1 MDHVIWFYYLLR
13 TRSIRLK
20 STIEVKTYSDLWP
33 PIVSMTRDIT
43 RQSWY
48 QNYSKS
54 VTWVFRQTISCETFE
69 FTTREMKLWNRLFN
83 VTFHVIEFIQSQTK
97 VKTHLTMDQ
106 FMGSHSLWYH
116 TVLFISSCSTVKIT
130 TKYFRPDEVKAHFAQ
145 FGHIRDVHIP
155 IDFNTR
161 KPRGFAYIE

>member
-1 MDHVIWFYYLLR
+1 
-13 TRSIRLK
+13 
-20 STIEVKTYSDLWP
+20 
-33 PIVSMTRDIT
+33 
-43 RQSWY
+43 
-48 QNYSKS
+48 
-54 VTWVFRQTISCETFE
+54 
-69 FTTREMKLWNRLFN
+69 
-83 VTFHVIEFIQSQTK
+83 
-97 VKTHLTMDQ
+97 MDQ

-116 TVLFISSCSTVKIT
+116 SALYISSCSTVKLT